1 MRFLANENIP
11 AESVRRLRE
20 AGHDVFSI
28 SEALPG
34 AKDPDVL
41 ARAREEGRILLTFDR
56 DYGELVYR
64 RGLPVPLGIIHLRFV
79 PQAPGEVAAVI
90 EQLETSFDS
99 ILEGRYTVIDSDRIR
114 QRPLPPQ

>member
-28 SEALPG
+28 SEALAG
-34 AKDPDVL
+34 AKDPEVL

-56 DYGELVYR
+56 DYGELIYR
-64 RGLPVPLGIIHLRFV
+64 RGLPVPLGIVYLRFV
-79 PQAPGEVAAVI
+79 PQAPGDVADLV
-90 EQLETSFDS
+90 EQLQATLDL

-114 QRPLPPQ
+114 QRPLP

>member
-20 AGHDVFSI
+20 AGHDVLAI
-28 SEALPG
+28 SESLAG

-64 RGLPVPLGIIHLRFV
+64 RGLPVPLGIIYLRFV
-79 PQAPGEVAAVI
+79 PQAPGEVADVV
-90 EQLETSFDS
+90 EQLKASFDLV
-99 ILEGRYTVIDSDRIR
+99 LEGRYTVIDSDRIR
-114 QRPLPPQ
+114 QRPLP